1 LFLLLV
7 STYVFEVGLI
17 AVIIREFRVV
27 GVVAAL
33 YLAVLLAYGGVK
45 LVRASLRWLAPHQ
58 V

>member
-1 LFLLLV
+1 M